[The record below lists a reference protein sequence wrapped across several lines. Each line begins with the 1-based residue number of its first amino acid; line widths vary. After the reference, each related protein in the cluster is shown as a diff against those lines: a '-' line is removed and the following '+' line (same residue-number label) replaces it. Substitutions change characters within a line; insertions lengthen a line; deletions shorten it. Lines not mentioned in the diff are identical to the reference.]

1 GMDMSL
7 AIINEVRGEDYT
19 QAVMLDMEYDPDPPV
34 NGGTPEKTKP
44 SVYQMMLSM
53 YDMGAQPLIDSLESR

>member
-1 GMDMSL
+1 
-7 AIINEVRGEDYT
+7 
-19 QAVMLDMEYDPDPPV
+19 MLDMEYDPAPPV

-53 YDMGAQPLIDSLESR
+53 YDKDAQPLIDSLENR